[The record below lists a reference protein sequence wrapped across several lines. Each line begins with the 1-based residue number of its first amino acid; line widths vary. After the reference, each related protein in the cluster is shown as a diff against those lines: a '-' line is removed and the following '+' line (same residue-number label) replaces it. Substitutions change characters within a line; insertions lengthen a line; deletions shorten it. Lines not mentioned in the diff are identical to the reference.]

1 MAARF
6 LLYLRECG
14 DRIEGGSDHKVSN
27 PIVFNRGEE
36 TVPEEE
42 EGNDLE
48 MNNDNG
54 PYIEGDLIDEFGQD
68 PVRQAR
74 IERRNTEDEELAL
87 G

>member
-14 DRIEGGSDHKVSN
+14 DRIEGGSEHKISS

-36 TVPEEE
+36 TVPGEE
-42 EGNDLE
+42 EGDDLE
-48 MNNDNG
+48 MNNDNS
-54 PYIEGDLIDEFGQD
+54 YIEGDLIDEFGQD